1 MVTAGGGGGGG
12 EKKEEGFGFIGGGS
26 MKDWL
31 IIMVVVVVG
40 LMFLTH
46 ATGVPGQKGPNGGFA
61 AFAATG
67 QLIGSLMQWATFL
80 LANPGIIA
88 FAFLCRSKTFRK
100 VFPLGLIHPD
110 LGITGFCN
118 RFENLGEY
126 SLWGLIKN
134 PGKTTRL
141 QALAADI
148 AENKK
153 DLVDKALKD
162 SKLMKDP
169 NAKLLLSAV
178 DNVGNLTPEMANA
191 TSISEWNKALKAA
204 LDEKK
209 GVITDPT
216 MKQQLTDLS
225 EYLDKDAG
233 KALMANPKII
243 NAVSSIRV
251 FNSTKQLTK
260 GWGTLQATIGRAGEG
275 GLKIDTA
282 DKMLAF
288 FAENPYNL
296 IGVHT
301 AMNVS
306 RLEGTVD
313 SKWKSI
319 IGVATQDGDPVKM
332 ARAQLRTAFK
342 GAGDEVVNAMA
353 DAVGSL
359 TKEQLSGGRMII
371 DDLLQ
376 TDAVKSNR
384 TLEKAL
390 NDLANT
396 LKSEESEAGAAAR
409 KGLGELGDLA
419 GREISEAAGKLL
431 KKEI

>member
-1 MVTAGGGGGGG
+1 
-12 EKKEEGFGFIGGGS
+12 

-80 LANPGIIA
+80 LANPGILV
-88 FAFLCRSKTFRK
+88 FAFLCRYKTFRK
-100 VFPLGLIHPD
+100 YFPLGLIHED

-126 SLWGLIKN
+126 SLWGMIKN
-134 PGKTTRL
+134 PAKSIRL
-141 QALAADI
+141 QALASEI
-148 AENKK
+148 AENKAS
-153 DLVDKALKD
+153 LVEKVLEDGTLG
-162 SKLMKDP
+162 KDP

-178 DNVGNLTPEMANA
+178 DNVGNLTPEMAKA
-191 TSISEWNKALKAA
+191 TSISEWNDALKDA
-204 LDEKK
+204 LKEG
-209 GVITDPT
+209 GVITDASMRT
-216 MKQQLTDLS
+216 ELTKLS
-225 EYLDKDAG
+225 TYLESDAG

-243 NAVSSIRV
+243 NAVTSIRV
-251 FNSTKQLTK
+251 FRSTEQLTK
-260 GWGTLQATIGRAGEG
+260 GWGTLQATIGRAGED
-275 GLKIDTA
+275 GLKINSA

-301 AMNVS
+301 AMNTPA
-306 RLEGTVD
+306 LAGTVD

-319 IGVATQDGDPVKM
+319 IGVATQDTDPQEM
-332 ARAQLRTAFK
+332 TRAQLRTAFK

-359 TKEQLSGGRMII
+359 TRGQLSSGESII

-376 TDAVKSNR
+376 TPAVKSNK
-384 TLEKAL
+384 TLETAL
-390 NDLANT
+390 NNLVKTMASD
-396 LKSEESEAGAAAR
+396 ESAAGAAAK

-419 GREISEAAGKLL
+419 GKEISEAAGKLL